1 MNLINFKDFI
11 VINEDKFVNIIFKLR
26 GLNIVF
32 DLLILCD
39 YCNCFNWSLFGFF
52 SWCFEIDI
60 ELFWEGISGGC
71 SRG

>member
-1 MNLINFKDFI
+1 MEVNFWVRGRYSLLKNMNLINFKDFI

-39 YCNCFNWSLFGFF
+39 YCNCFN
-52 SWCFEIDI
+52 
-60 ELFWEGISGGC
+60 
-71 SRG
+71 

>member
-52 SWCFEIDI
+52 SWCFEMDI
-60 ELFWEGISGGC
+60 ELFGEGISGGC